1 MAVHRALLLLSKHA
15 ILCNLTVA
23 QLLHSISLTTCLRR
37 DISLPQPISLDSS
50 QAPNFLPPAISD
62 FVAESIGIGG
72 DVMQDLWYIIKDDVW
87 EAPTEAE
94 ASVIN
99 EDCFRKYG
107 WKRELSM
114 SEQGLLLVY
123 VTITSPPS
131 FHIIVSTKYA
141 MHQPRLYANK

>member
-1 MAVHRALLLLSKHA
+1 MAVHRALSLLSEHA
-15 ILCNLTVA
+15 ILCNLTIS
-23 QLLHSISLTTCLRR
+23 QLLQSISLTTCLRR
-37 DISLPQPISLDSS
+37 DISLPQPISLDSR
-50 QAPNFLPPAISD
+50 QAPDFLPPAISD

-72 DVMQDLWYIIKDDVW
+72 NVMQDLWYIIKDDVW

-94 ASVIN
+94 ASVFN

-114 SEQGLLLVY
+114 LEQGLLLIY
-123 VTITSPPS
+123 FTIIAPQS

-141 MHQPRLYANK
+141 MHQPRL